1 MKTLYLLRHA
11 KSSWSAPALD
21 DVDRPLNG
29 RGREAAAA
37 MGAYCREHRIKPD
50 VVLCSAAARARETLD
65 VLDRARGES
74 APARFQKSLY
84 LASPSR
90 MLAALRALDD
100 RYSSAMLVG
109 HEPDIRR
116 LALDLVG
123 GGAPRALRRLNEK
136 FPTGALAVLTF
147 KVDRWQTIEAGEG
160 HLEAFVRPRD
170 LAD

>member
-11 KSSWSAPALD
+11 KSSWSDPSLD
-21 DVDRPLNG
+21 DVDRPLNR

-37 MGAYCREHRIKPD
+37 MGAYCREHSIKPD

-65 VLDRARGES
+65 VLDKARGES
-74 APARFQKSLY
+74 APVRFQKSLY

-100 RYSSAMLVG
+100 RCSSAMLVG

-123 GGAPRALRRLNEK
+123 GGAPLAMRRLDAK

-147 KVDRWQTIEAGEG
+147 PVDRWRAIAAGEG
-160 HLEAFVRPRD
+160 RLESFVRPRD
-170 LAD
+170 FAD